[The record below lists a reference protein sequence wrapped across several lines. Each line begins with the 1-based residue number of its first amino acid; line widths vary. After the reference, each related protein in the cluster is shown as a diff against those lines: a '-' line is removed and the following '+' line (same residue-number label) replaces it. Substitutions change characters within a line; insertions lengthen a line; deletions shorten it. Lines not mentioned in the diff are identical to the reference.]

1 MDDATTDRPGFLRSD
16 TAILISLALFEFVIH
31 VVANA
36 AGSYGYFR
44 DELYYIACS
53 DHLDWGYVDQP
64 PFSIGVLWAS
74 RHLLGDSLVALR
86 ILPALAGSCVVY
98 LAGVTAKE
106 LGGNRFAIVLA
117 ACAVITAPILLAMS
131 SFYSMNVFDEV
142 FWSAAAFL
150 MVIIVKRG
158 RLGHWLLL
166 GAILG
171 LGLMNKIGVLW
182 LGAGLGLGLLL
193 TEHRRWLLGRGVWL
207 AAAVALVL
215 FLPHIVWQISHAFP
229 TLEFIRNATGQK
241 YVPVSPLNLFLQQI
255 DAMNVFALPI
265 WITGL
270 LSLGFWK
277 GLKPFRLLAILYVA
291 VFLILVANRAGKVE
305 YLSPLFPV
313 LFAAGAVAIE
323 RFSQVVRWHWLRPAL
338 LILVIAGG
346 CISAPFAIT
355 VLPVETFIAYARTLG
370 VAPSTPEKKEIALLP
385 QFYADMFGWEG
396 LVETVAHAYNTLSP
410 LEREKCV
417 VFANN
422 YGEAGAIDFFGPK
435 YHLPKAISGHNNYWI
450 WGPRSASGEVVIR
463 LGGSVEAMRE
473 SYREVTQAGFFYDKY
488 CMPYENNMPIYVCR
502 DRRAPLTDVWLELK
516 HFE

>member
-64 PFSIGVLWAS
+64 PFSIGVLWAT

-291 VFLILVANRAGKVE
+291 VFLILVANRAGVS
-305 YLSPLFPV
+305 LAALPGPLCGGSGCDRTVQPGRPV
-313 LFAAGAVAIE
+313 ALAPPRPADFGDCGRLHQRAVRDYGAAGGDLY
-323 RFSQVVRWHWLRPAL
+323 RLRPH
-338 LILVIAGG
+338 AGRRAFD
-346 CISAPFAIT
+346 SR
-355 VLPVETFIAYARTLG
+355 E
-370 VAPSTPEKKEIALLP
+370 
-385 QFYADMFGWEG
+385 
-396 LVETVAHAYNTLSP
+396 
-410 LEREKCV
+410 ER
-417 VFANN
+417 NR
-422 YGEAGAIDFFGPK
+422 P
-435 YHLPKAISGHNNYWI
+435 
-450 WGPRSASGEVVIR
+450 SASVLCGHVRLGRPGGDGGSCVQHVESPGAGEVCCFCQQLR
-463 LGGSVEAMRE
+463 GSR
-473 SYREVTQAGFFYDKY
+473 G
-488 CMPYENNMPIYVCR
+488 N
-502 DRRAPLTDVWLELK
+502 
-516 HFE
+516 